1 MWLVLRFDF
10 HSAFSLS
17 LSSLPVLPVSLPRR
31 AEHFEIEHREHGTR
45 KHGDQQIHEQLVGEQ
60 ARAEHAELRGEGA
73 GWGAGSGECGAGQSY
88 S

>member
-45 KHGDQQIHEQLVGEQ
+45 KHGDQQIHEQLIGERT
-60 ARAEHAELRGEGA
+60 AAERELRGG
-73 GWGAGSGECGAGQSY
+73 GGGDR
-88 S
+88 